1 MRKSEQ
7 RARAEGRA
15 SVVPRATVETAI
27 AVEHLS
33 LGVVDG
39 GLILDDVGF
48 RLRPG
53 RILAL
58 VGESG
63 SGKTTAALACMN
75 HLRSG
80 LELRGGTVE
89 LQEGASRFHRKAV
102 DLLTLSEKQMRQL
115 RGGTIAYVPQDPAL
129 SLNGSLRVGEQIA
142 EVLRAHEFGR
152 NAPERDARVVE
163 VLSEVGLPLSLIHI

>member
-39 GLILDDVGF
+39 GLILDDVSF

-75 HLRSG
+75 HLR
-80 LELRGGTVE
+80 
-89 LQEGASRFHRKAV
+89 
-102 DLLTLSEKQMRQL
+102 
-115 RGGTIAYVPQDPAL
+115 
-129 SLNGSLRVGEQIA
+129 
-142 EVLRAHEFGR
+142 
-152 NAPERDARVVE
+152 
-163 VLSEVGLPLSLIHI
+163 